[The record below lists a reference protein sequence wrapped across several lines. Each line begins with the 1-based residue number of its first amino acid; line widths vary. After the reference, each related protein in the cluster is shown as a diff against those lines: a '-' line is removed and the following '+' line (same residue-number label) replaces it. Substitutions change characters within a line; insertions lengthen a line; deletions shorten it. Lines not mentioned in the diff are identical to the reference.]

1 MNAIRTFAINM
12 RLLNM
17 LNLSS
22 VQLEKEL
29 KLIKTLSPAQRKEL
43 IKQTKLVHKLR
54 ASICQT
60 LREVLALEMS
70 EYQHKS
76 LTKELKKLKKKQ
88 KKAKK

>member
-1 MNAIRTFAINM
+1 MNAIGTLVINM

-17 LNLSS
+17 LNLPS

-43 IKQTKLVHKLR
+43 IKQTKLEHELR
-54 ASICQT
+54 ASRRQT
-60 LREVLALEMS
+60 LREALALEMH
-70 EYQHKS
+70 ECQHKS

-88 KKAKK
+88 KKATK